1 MKLRTKLLVALLC
14 STIVPIVLVCIV
26 VGYNIKNTSLAS
38 FYRTTGNEL
47 GHIEKAISLFIGSV
61 KNSTSLIARHPAV
74 TAADASINS
83 YVNRKEP
90 ASRKDLPPLG
100 TEEKPIMELAETM
113 RKAIASFVEVYI
125 GTK

>member
-1 MKLRTKLLVALLC
+1 M
-14 STIVPIVLVCIV
+14 
-26 VGYNIKNTSLAS
+26 
-38 FYRTTGNEL
+38 
-47 GHIEKAISLFIGSV
+47 
-61 KNSTSLIARHPAV
+61 AV

-83 YVNRKEP
+83 YVNWKEP

-100 TEEKPIMELAETM
+100 TVEKPIVELAETM